1 MGFFDKLEQ
10 AAGKNEK
17 EPGPGAEA
25 SRAAGAVDPAHPFA
39 RFAREEELPEG
50 ALELREGS
58 ARFHEFIARATLD
71 MPEEDAHSHEH
82 DHDHDHGP
90 GCGDPLAHG
99 FMHVCELLAY
109 DPARPEWLE
118 LMERYLA
125 AAGGDLARLLP
136 EDGEDRYFASE
147 AARALLFARAGR
159 LREAVE
165 LLAMVQQAK
174 SDAPYLEAWVPD
186 WLEPAGA
193 LEGLPPSVV
202 LQILTQA
209 LVALPEAA
217 SLEVQREESA
227 RRLAR
232 LARRLPLAGLP
243 DELRSTADMTLI
255 GLHRKAGLFAEGL
268 ELARERIASRPSWHT
283 HIGEALLLREQGEA
297 EAALAGFRRALEH
310 NPADLT
316 ALLEAGDMFFEREE
330 WARAGEL
337 YAEVLGREP
346 AHEWAEPS
354 ALWCQWRTS
363 SDSPFPDDAFP
374 KHLLDLAHA
383 GNGRARMLFGNFHP
397 YEGFLPQPRDATAN
411 VIAQILEEGQE
422 LSGEVKLTLS
432 NVEAP
437 SNALAFAQVARLA
450 SYDAT
455 LAVSYEHVARPDP
468 REPLAEVAHQLWRRE
483 GEVLVPALD
492 PPAPAVV
499 EALS

>member
-186 WLEPAGA
+186 WLE
-193 LEGLPPSVV
+193 
-202 LQILTQA
+202 
-209 LVALPEAA
+209 
-217 SLEVQREESA
+217 R
-227 RRLAR
+227 
-232 LARRLPLAGLP
+232 
-243 DELRSTADMTLI
+243 
-255 GLHRKAGLFAEGL
+255 
-268 ELARERIASRPSWHT
+268 
-283 HIGEALLLREQGEA
+283 
-297 EAALAGFRRALEH
+297 
-310 NPADLT
+310 
-316 ALLEAGDMFFEREE
+316 
-330 WARAGEL
+330 
-337 YAEVLGREP
+337 
-346 AHEWAEPS
+346 
-354 ALWCQWRTS
+354 
-363 SDSPFPDDAFP
+363 
-374 KHLLDLAHA
+374 
-383 GNGRARMLFGNFHP
+383 
-397 YEGFLPQPRDATAN
+397 
-411 VIAQILEEGQE
+411 
-422 LSGEVKLTLS
+422 
-432 NVEAP
+432 
-437 SNALAFAQVARLA
+437 
-450 SYDAT
+450 
-455 LAVSYEHVARPDP
+455 
-468 REPLAEVAHQLWRRE
+468 
-483 GEVLVPALD
+483 
-492 PPAPAVV
+492 
-499 EALS
+499 